1 MARSDIFTPP
11 LISQKMASYL
21 HPNGS
26 LLEPSV
32 GTGQLLSHITLEN
45 YNIDA
50 YDINP
55 DYLKISAETYSKKKS
70 KNIQNIPNI
79 QNIQWKCQDFLS
91 TAISTTYQNIILNPP
106 YIRFQDLPVDYRSF
120 IKKELPILAKGNID
134 LYYAF
139 LVKCLDCLSD
149 DGVMVAITPN
159 SYLYN
164 KSALPFRQ
172 YLISNRF
179 VKEIID
185 YKSEKV
191 FPGVST
197 YCCITVFTKVN
208 KTHFTYNGDSVAY
221 EGVTDSFFVSSSSSS
236 SSSSKTLGEVCR
248 IRNGIATLRDKI
260 FIHPTKHFDEPC
272 WKPLTTATSEMWV
285 IHPYEN
291 GVIIPEKVFQ
301 ETNPQTY
308 DYLLSHRQELAKRDK
323 GGKTYPQW
331 YAYGRTQS
339 LTVSNEENV
348 LYVPTFLDPSGDFPC
363 RKAPPTLFSGCLCI
377 DQFSEDDVDN
387 IRQCIIDHRD
397 YISQNSSKRG
407 GGWINLTS
415 TTLKMI
421 PYH

>member
-21 HPNGS
+21 HPKGS

-32 GTGQLLSHITLEN
+32 GTGHLLSHLTLKN
-45 YNIDA
+45 YHIDA

-55 DYLKISAETYSKKKS
+55 DYLKISSETYPKHK
-70 KNIQNIPNI
+70 
-79 QNIQWKCQDFLS
+79 IQWKCQDFLS
-91 TAISTTYQNIILNPP
+91 TITQKTYQNIILNPP
-106 YIRFQDLPVDYRSF
+106 YIRFQDLSVDYRAF
-120 IKKELPILAKGNID
+120 IKKEWPILSKGNID

-139 LVKCLDCLSD
+139 LVKCLDCLAE

-185 YKSEKV
+185 YKSKKV

-208 KTHFTYNGDSVAY
+208 KTHFTYNSESFSY
-221 EGVTDSFFVSSSSSS
+221 EAVTDSFFVSSSA
-236 SSSSKTLGEVCR
+236 SSSKTLGEVCR

-260 FIHPTKHFDEPC
+260 FIHPTKQFDEPC
-272 WKPLTTATSEMWV
+272 WKPLTTSSSEMWV

-291 GVIIPEKVFQ
+291 GVIIQEEVFR

-308 DYLLSHRQELAKRDK
+308 SYLLSHREELAKRDK
-323 GGKTYPQW
+323 GGKTYPEW

-339 LTVSNEENV
+339 LTVSREENV
-348 LYVPTFLDPSGDFPC
+348 LYVPTFLDPSVDFPC

-377 DQFSEDDVDN
+377 DHFSEDVDE
-387 IRQCIIDHRD
+387 IRKCIIDHRE

>member
-21 HPNGS
+21 HPDGS

-32 GTGQLLSHITLEN
+32 GTGQLLSHLTLEN

-55 DYLKISAETYSKKKS
+55 DYLKISSETYSNHSKHSKKKS
-70 KNIQNIPNI
+70 IQC
-79 QNIQWKCQDFLS
+79 IQWKCQDFLS
-91 TAISTTYQNIILNPP
+91 TTITTTYQNIILNPP
-106 YIRFQDLPVDYRSF
+106 YIRFQDLDVEYRAF
-120 IKKELPILAKGNID
+120 IKKEWPILSKGNID

-139 LVKCLDCLSD
+139 LVKCLDCLAEE
-149 DGVMVAITPN
+149 GVMVAITPN

-164 KSALPFRQ
+164 KSALSFRQ
-172 YLISNRF
+172 YLIANRF
-179 VKEIID
+179 IKEIID

-208 KTHFTYNGDSVAY
+208 KTHFIYNNESFAY
-221 EGVTDSFFVSSSSSS
+221 EGCTDSFFSSSSSS
-236 SSSSKTLGEVCR
+236 SASSSKTLGDRCR

-260 FIHPTKHFDEPC
+260 FIHPSKRFDEPC
-272 WKPLTTATSEMWV
+272 WKTLTTSQNSEMWV

-291 GVIIPEKVFQ
+291 GVIIPENVFR

-308 DYLLSHRQELAKRDK
+308 HYLVSHREELAKRDK
-323 GGKTYPQW
+323 GGKTYPEW

-339 LTVSNEENV
+339 LTVSREENV
-348 LYVPTFLDPSGDFPC
+348 LYVPTFLDPSVTIPC

-377 DQFSEDDVDN
+377 DQFSDDDVIDE
-387 IRQCIIDHRD
+387 IRQLIIDHRD

-421 PYH
+421 PYR

>member
-21 HPNGS
+21 HPKGS

-32 GTGQLLSHITLEN
+32 GTGHLLSHLTLKN
-45 YNIDA
+45 YHIDA

-55 DYLKISAETYSKKKS
+55 DYLKISSETYPKNPKKKS
-70 KNIQNIPNI
+70 K
-79 QNIQWKCQDFLS
+79 IQWKCQDFLS
-91 TAISTTYQNIILNPP
+91 TITQKTYQNIILNPP
-106 YIRFQDLPVDYRSF
+106 YIRFQDLSVDYRAF
-120 IKKELPILAKGNID
+120 IKKEWPILAKGNID

-139 LVKCLDCLSD
+139 LVKCLDCLD
-149 DGVMVAITPN
+149 EEGVMVSITPN

-208 KTHFTYNGDSVAY
+208 KTHFTYNSESFSY
-221 EGVTDSFFVSSSSSS
+221 EAVTDSFFVSSSA
-236 SSSSKTLGEVCR
+236 SSSKTLGEVCR

-260 FIHPTKHFDEPC
+260 FIHPTKQFDEPC
-272 WKPLTTATSEMWV
+272 WKPLTTSSSEMWV

-291 GVIIPEKVFQ
+291 GVIITEEVFR

-308 DYLLSHRQELAKRDK
+308 SYLLSHREELAKRDK
-323 GGKTYPQW
+323 GVKTYPEW

-339 LTVSNEENV
+339 LTVSREENV
-348 LYVPTFLDPSGDFPC
+348 LYVPTFLDPSVDFPC

-377 DQFSEDDVDN
+377 DHFSEDVDE
-387 IRQCIIDHRD
+387 IRKCIIDHRD

>member
-32 GTGQLLSHITLEN
+32 GTGQLLSHLTLKN

-55 DYLKISAETYSKKKS
+55 DYLKISSETYPKKKS
-70 KNIQNIPNI
+70 K
-79 QNIQWKCQDFLS
+79 IQWKCQDFLS
-91 TAISTTYQNIILNPP
+91 TTQKTYQNIILNPP
-106 YIRFQDLPVDYRSF
+106 YIRFQDLSVDYRAF
-120 IKKELPILAKGNID
+120 IKKEWPILAKGNID

-139 LVKCLDCLSD
+139 LVKCLDCLAE

-208 KTHFTYNGDSVAY
+208 KTHFTYNGESVSY
-221 EGVTDSFFVSSSSSS
+221 EAVTDSFFVSAS
-236 SSSSKTLGEVCR
+236 SSSSKTLGERCR

-260 FIHPTKHFDEPC
+260 FIHPTKRFDEPC
-272 WKPLTTATSEMWV
+272 WKPLTTSSAESWV

-291 GVIIPEKVFQ
+291 GVIIPENVFR

-308 DYLLSHRQELAKRDK
+308 AYLLSQREELAKRDK
-323 GGKTYPQW
+323 GGKTYPEW

-339 LTVSNEENV
+339 LTVSREENV
-348 LYVPTFLDPSGDFPC
+348 LYVPTFLDPSDGIPC

-377 DQFSEDDVDN
+377 DQFSEDVDE
-387 IRQCIIDHRD
+387 IRQLIIDHRD